1 MEIYIVTI
9 FDYRKRGTTLVGAY
23 STLANAHT
31 AMDGAMAAD
40 YGLNEYVDCDCDLV
54 VNQWRYFYEGYTAQ
68 IDQVILDD

>member
-9 FDYRKRGTTLVGAY
+9 FDYRKCGTTLVGAY

-40 YGLNEYVDCDCDLV
+40 YGLSEYVDWDSDLTDG
-54 VNQWRYFYEGYTAQ
+54 QWRYFYEGYTAQ
-68 IDQVILDD
+68 IDRVILDD

>member
-9 FDYRKRGTTLVGAY
+9 FDYRKCGTTLVGAY

-40 YGLNEYVDCDCDLV
+40 YGLSEYVDWDSD
-54 VNQWRYFYEGYTAQ
+54 
-68 IDQVILDD
+68 

>member
-9 FDYRKRGTTLVGAY
+9 FDYRKCSSILVGAY

-40 YGLNEYVDCDCDLV
+40 YGLNEYVDWDSDYV
-54 VNQWRYFYEGYTAQ
+54 GGQYRYFYEGYTAQ
-68 IDQVILDD
+68 IERTILDD

>member
-9 FDYRKRGTTLVGAY
+9 FDYRKCGTTLVGAY

-40 YGLNEYVDCDCDLV
+40 YGQNEYTDWDTDWASG
-54 VNQWRYFYEGYTAQ
+54 QWWYFYEGYTAQ
-68 IDQVILDD
+68 IDRTILDD